1 MDLLGHLIECD
12 VVIVSAPAS
21 TANLGPGFDALG
33 LALDVTMNLDI
44 GATKLPE
51 ANHGHPAVVAFRR
64 AGGEGPLG
72 WSSKIPPGKG
82 MGFSGASYVAGVA
95 AAFVQQG
102 RDLDE
107 ARDDVFELANEL
119 EGHPDNA
126 APSTYGG
133 LTVATPEKCIQVPIA
148 ADLRV
153 VMWIPGFET
162 STNASR
168 ATLPAQI
175 SHADATRNVGRTAL
189 LVAALATGDLDALG
203 VCGGDTMHE
212 PFRLPAVPQ
221 TADAILAACRA
232 GALTAFLSGSGPCAA
247 AIVRPDDANRIA
259 AALPTDNAHVKVLQ
273 IANGVRVTELT

>member
-1 MDLLGHLIECD
+1 M
-12 VVIVSAPAS
+12 IVSAPAS

-33 LALDVTMNLDI
+33 LALDVTMDLDV
-44 GATKLPE
+44 GATVLPE
-51 ANHGHPAVVAFRR
+51 ANHGHPAVVAFRK

-95 AAFVQQG
+95 AAFAQRG
-102 RDLDE
+102 ADLDE
-107 ARDDVFELANEL
+107 VRDEVFEMATQL

-133 LTVATPEKCIQVPIA
+133 LTVATNEKCIVVPVA

-175 SHADATRNVGRTAL
+175 SHADATHNVGRTAL
-189 LVAALATGDLDALG
+189 LVSSQSS
-203 VCGGDTMHE
+203 
-212 PFRLPAVPQ
+212 P
-221 TADAILAACRA
+221 
-232 GALTAFLSGSGPCAA
+232 LS
-247 AIVRPDDANRIA
+247 
-259 AALPTDNAHVKVLQ
+259 T
-273 IANGVRVTELT
+273 

>member
-1 MDLLGHLIECD
+1 M
-12 VVIVSAPAS
+12 IVSAPAS

-33 LALDVTMNLDI
+33 LALDVNMLVEVGASTM
-44 GATKLPE
+44 AA
-51 ANHGHPAVVAFRR
+51 ANDGHPAMVGFRR
-64 AGGEGPLG
+64 AGGTGPLG

-107 ARDDVFELANEL
+107 ARDDVFALSNEL

-133 LTVATPEKCIQVPIA
+133 LTVATSDRCIKVPIA

-153 VMWIPGFET
+153 VMWIPNYET

-168 ATLPAQI
+168 AALPEHV
-175 SHADATRNVGRTAL
+175 SHADATYNIGRTAL
-189 LVAALATGDLDALG
+189 LVAALATGELDALAW
-203 VCGGDTMHE
+203 CRGDRMHE
-212 PFRLPAVPQ
+212 PYRLPALPQ
-221 TADAILAACRA
+221 TAAAIHTAAEA

-247 AIVRPDDANRIA
+247 AIVRPEDADRIA
-259 AALPTDNAHVKVLQ
+259 AELPTDNAHVKVLRV
-273 IANGVRVTELT
+273 AEGVHIVG

>member
-1 MDLLGHLIECD
+1 M
-12 VVIVSAPAS
+12 IVSAPAS

-33 LALDVTMNLDI
+33 LALDVTMDLDV
-44 GATKLPE
+44 GATVLPE
-51 ANHGHPAVVAFRR
+51 ANHGHPAVVAFRK

-95 AAFVQQG
+95 AAFAQRG
-102 RDLDE
+102 ADLDE
-107 ARDDVFELANEL
+107 VRDEVFEMATQL

-133 LTVATPEKCIQVPIA
+133 LTVATNEKCIVVPVA

-175 SHADATRNVGRTAL
+175 SHADATHNVGRTAL
-189 LVAALATGDLDALG
+189 LVAAMATGDLDVCMEAGYARLGNANTDLLTSSDRSRAHADRETQVALQRLEG
-203 VCGGDTMHE
+203 VLVGEDQQTTCLVLVTS
-212 PFRLPAVPQ
+212 PA
-221 TADAILAACRA
+221 AIA
-232 GALTAFLSGSGPCAA
+232 GAMS
-247 AIVRPDDANRIA
+247 
-259 AALPTDNAHVKVLQ
+259 
-273 IANGVRVTELT
+273 